1 MAEDEPGA
9 VSRVEIFDLDEG
21 DSVVWQ
27 IASPLFSNI
36 HDLERDENISLARA
50 LLEELKT
57 PREIMDEIDRE
68 SGFL

>member
-9 VSRVEIFDLDEG
+9 VSHVEIFDLDEG
-21 DSVVWQ
+21 ESVIWQ

-36 HDLERDENISLARA
+36 HNLERDENISLARA

>member
-1 MAEDEPGA
+1 MAEDESGA
-9 VSRVEIFDLDEG
+9 VSHVEIFDLEKG
-21 DSVVWQ
+21 ENVFWQ
-27 IASPLFSNI
+27 VASPLFSNI
-36 HDLERDENISLARA
+36 HDLEREEDISLAQA